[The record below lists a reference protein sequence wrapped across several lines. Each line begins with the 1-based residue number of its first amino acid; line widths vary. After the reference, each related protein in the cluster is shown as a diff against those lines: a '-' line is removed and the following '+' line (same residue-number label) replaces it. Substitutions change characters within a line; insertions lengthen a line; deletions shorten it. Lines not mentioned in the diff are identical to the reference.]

1 VKRAKKKTASVPAPR
16 ARSTNSRQ
24 RQGLIEACISA
35 LHLYGPSRTT
45 VEKVVAIAKMSPGIV
60 RFYFDSKAAMLVAS
74 LQYLA
79 AEFEERLLVPV
90 ARLKDRPVA
99 ALELMVDLY
108 LDPDLAS
115 PRKVSV
121 WYAFWGE
128 ASSRQEYYDI
138 CGQKDERFA
147 ALVRDLV
154 ERLIVE
160 TRQTQ
165 LDPDA
170 IALGLIG
177 VLEILWQGFAFQT
190 EVTIDRAAAR
200 HRCMA
205 YLRSIFPGEFAP
217 GRRRADALAE
227 PIRDDESLPPWSYSD
242 PELIVHERAELFGG
256 SWQLVGHR
264 SQLQGPG
271 DFLAVDIGTERALL
285 IQDADGVIRGFRDN
299 CPHAPHRL
307 SASAEGRLTGPL
319 ECRAHGVKFDWDGSR
334 RFPLPGAGL
343 VELELQVVMGL
354 LFVRANGRNAP
365 VVLNSAWF
373 GAGRQRQLRP
383 SSVRGDGGRR
393 EIGLGADWK
402 IVVEQCLASAFA
414 DLRTGAGMWSEAQT
428 RLAEAPTLD
437 SPRPAPWPVSEWSAV
452 LAPAVASWTAA
463 RYRNILAAANEASG
477 ADLAAGAARWR
488 RVFLPPNQLIE
499 LRPDGLTIW
508 QVLPEP
514 AGRSRVR
521 AFEFSFA
528 DDPRAALALRRLAR
542 RLSPG
547 LGVESLTQAESIQ
560 QGIVAFGYGAASAT
574 DASPAQVAFRKSL
587 RRRLPLLRRERAPAL
602 RG

>member
-79 AEFEERLLVPV
+79 AEFEERLVVPV

-147 ALVRDLV
+147 ALVRDLI

-217 GRRRADALAE
+217 GRRHADALAE
-227 PIRDDESLPPWSYSD
+227 PIHDDESLPPWSYSD
-242 PELIVHERAELFGG
+242 PELIVQERAQLFSG
-256 SWQLVGHR
+256 SWQLVAHS
-264 SQLQGPG
+264 SQLQAPG

-285 IQDADGVIRGFRDN
+285 IQDADGVPRGFRDN
-299 CPHAPHRL
+299 CPQAPHRL
-307 SASAEGRLTGPL
+307 STSAGGRLSGPL
-319 ECRAHGVKFDWDGSR
+319 ECRTHGVKFDWDGAR

-343 VELELQVVMGL
+343 VELELQTVMGL
-354 LFVRANGRNAP
+354 LFVRANGMAAP
-365 VVLNSAWF
+365 VALNSAWF

-383 SSVRGDGGRR
+383 AFLGGDGGRR
-393 EIGLGADWK
+393 EIGVGADWK
-402 IVVEQCLASAFA
+402 IVVEQWLAAAFP
-414 DLRTGAGMWSEAQT
+414 DLRSGAGMWTEVQT
-428 RLAEAPTLD
+428 RFGEAPTLQ
-437 SPRPAPWPVSEWSAV
+437 SPRPAPWPASEWSAV
-452 LAPAVASWTAA
+452 LARAVAAWTPA
-463 RYRNILAAANEASG
+463 RYQTILAAANEAAG
-477 ADLAAGAARWR
+477 ADPAAGAARWR
-488 RVFLPPNQLIE
+488 RVFLPPNQLVE
-499 LRPDGLTIW
+499 LRPDGLTIC
-508 QVLPEP
+508 QVLSEP
-514 AGRSRVR
+514 AGRCRVR
-521 AFEFSFA
+521 SFEYSFL
-528 DDPRAALALRRLAR
+528 DVPRAAEALRRLGR

-547 LGVESLTQAESIQ
+547 LGVESLAQAESIQ
-560 QGIVAFGYGAASAT
+560 QGIVAFGYGAASAS
-574 DASPAQVAFRKSL
+574 DATPALAAFRRSL

>member
-1 VKRAKKKTASVPAPR
+1 VKRLKKKTASVPAPR

-79 AEFEERLLVPV
+79 AEFEERLVVPV

-147 ALVRDLV
+147 ALVRDLI

-190 EVTIDRAAAR
+190 EITIDRAAAR

-217 GRRRADALAE
+217 GRRHADALAE
-227 PIRDDESLPPWSYSD
+227 PIRDEDPLPAWSYAD
-242 PELIVHERAELFGG
+242 PELIVHERGELFSG
-256 SWQLVGHR
+256 SWQLVGHSR
-264 SQLQGPG
+264 QLQGPG
-271 DFLAVDIGTERALL
+271 EFLAVDIGTERALL
-285 IQDADGVIRGFRDN
+285 IQDVAGVTRGFRDT
-299 CPHAPHRL
+299 CPQAPHRM
-307 SASAEGRLTGPL
+307 SKGTQGRLSGPL

-334 RFPLPGAGL
+334 LLPLPGAGL
-343 VELELQVVMGL
+343 VDLELQTIAGL
-354 LFVRANGRNAP
+354 LFVRGQGGAAVALDG
-365 VVLNSAWF
+365 AWF
-373 GAGRQRQLRP
+373 GAGGQRALRP
-383 SSVRGDGGRR
+383 SSFAGDNRR
-393 EIGLGADWK
+393 EEISLGADWK
-402 IVVEQCLASAFA
+402 IVVEQWLLAAFPVASPA
-414 DLRTGAGMWSEAQT
+414 DSVWTDVQT
-428 RLAEAPTLD
+428 RLVTAAAPE
-437 SPRPAPWPVSEWSAV
+437 SPRSAPWPVSEWSAV
-452 LAPAVASWTAA
+452 FAPAAASWSKTRYQSLLATAGE
-463 RYRNILAAANEASG
+463 AAQ
-477 ADLAAGAARWR
+477 AGLSARWR
-488 RVFLPPNQLIE
+488 RVFLPPNQLLE

-508 QVLPEP
+508 QVLPDR

-521 AFEFSFA
+521 SFEFSFIA
-528 DDPRAALALRRLAR
+528 EARLAVALRRLAR
-542 RLSPG
+542 RLRFG
-547 LGVESLTQAESIQ
+547 LGVEALEQAESIQ
-560 QGIVAFGYGAASAT
+560 QGIVAFGYGDVAT
-574 DASPAQVAFRKSL
+574 TEPTPGQVMLRRSL
-587 RRRLPLLRRERAPAL
+587 RRRLPVLRRERAPAL
-602 RG
+602 RR